1 MTNVEEET
9 SEAEERQAEEP
20 QAAVGESRA
29 RRIAEAWAGPILI
42 ALSVIFAMRGFLFRS
57 FITDQHPDILSM
69 WLPRNCFLGSSLVA
83 GHVPLW
89 NPFQFSG
96 APYASDAQSGWLYL
110 PVMTLF
116 SALPC
121 GAAMRAFIAFNPLLG
136 GLGLYWFLRKE
147 GLYRT
152 PTTAAGLSYAM
163 IMSTSTIAISL
174 PFAGS
179 LAWTPLVLVGASGWM
194 RAETWPR
201 RLLWLGLGGLAFGQ
215 VAAAHMSHG
224 LLMCAGL
231 TLAYLIAR
239 AARSVHFKHEKPL
252 RPVLMALGYFAFL
265 LPANIAILLPH
276 LAMVGRTS
284 LRGGY
289 AALGVQIA
297 EAAGI
302 NDAPLPDG
310 GVWSGWPFA
319 LASAPGAFAGATILL
334 SIPLALRTHGKR
346 YLAAAFAAAG
356 FGAWVLTLNVLVGA
370 PWFRNFV
377 LSMPFG
383 DVYLHNPGRFR
394 YLLFLIA
401 PVLGALG
408 IQGLI
413 ERPMKAKPAL
423 LWMGAAL
430 IIFSAIPVTLGAH
443 PVRFLLFLVGA
454 VAAVPALVGLA
465 GRKKWACVAVPLV
478 LAVEL
483 AASALYSQAYQ
494 GGTVFLGLESAE
506 QDNLIAG
513 PLRWPEVSVKGYM
526 TPGTIAQKLQQQPDR
541 YYTWA
546 PPAAY
551 FQKGYLFTQ
560 DERYWPA
567 LENGR
572 SMLFGVHD
580 TMGYSPIQPSRYWS
594 YIRATN
600 RLPIF
605 YNASLLQ
612 EPSLTDLRL
621 LGARYLIVP
630 NNATPTVDAQ
640 KVMSEGGFSLYSV
653 DGWEPRT
660 SVVPDWTV
668 LPDPTN
674 ALSQVMEKT
683 FDPGTRAIVE
693 QDPGIEPT
701 AGGLPGQS
709 VYNEKWPEDV
719 SVSVRAPSPSLLV
732 VRNSYDPG
740 WSATVDGKPAP
751 LLHADWFLQAVPV
764 PLGDHEVRLVY
775 RDPTIAQG
783 LAGSAAVWGAWL
795 ICLLGSTFVRRRRL
809 RRGAVVEGSP
819 EGSPE
824 ESA

>member
-1 MTNVEEET
+1 MTIDVEDEGSRTDEPELEE
-9 SEAEERQAEEP
+9 
-20 QAAVGESRA
+20 GESRA
-29 RRIAEAWAGPILI
+29 RRIAEAWAGPVLI
-42 ALSVIFAMRGFLFRS
+42 TISVIFAMRGFLFRS

-69 WLPRNCFLGSSLVA
+69 WLPRYCFLGSSIVA

-89 NPFQFSG
+89 NPFQFAG
-96 APYASDAQSGWLYL
+96 TPYASDAQSGWLYL

-116 SALPC
+116 SSLPC
-121 GAAMRAFIAFNPLLG
+121 GAAMRAFITFNPLLG
-136 GLGLYWFLRKE
+136 GLSLYWFLRKE

-152 PTTAAGLSYAM
+152 PTTVAGLSYAM

-174 PFAGS
+174 PFAGA

-194 RAETWPR
+194 RAGTWPR

-224 LLMCAGL
+224 LLMCALL

-239 AARSVHFKHEKPL
+239 AARSIHFKHEKPL
-252 RPVLMALGYFAFL
+252 RPILMALGYLAFL
-265 LPANIAILLPH
+265 LPANVAILLPH
-276 LAMVGRTS
+276 LALVDRTS

-289 AALGVQIA
+289 AALGVQLA

-319 LASAPGAFAGATILL
+319 LASAPGAFAGATVLL

-346 YLAAAFAAAG
+346 YLAAAFAVTG
-356 FGAWVLTLNVLVGA
+356 LGAWVLTLNMLIGA
-370 PWFRNFV
+370 TWFRGFV

-413 ERPMKAKPAL
+413 ERPMRARRTLLWIGGAL
-423 LWMGAAL
+423 LL
-430 IIFSAIPVTLGAH
+430 FFAIPLLLGAH
-443 PVRFLLFLVGA
+443 PVRLLLFLTGA
-454 VAAVPALVGLA
+454 VVATPALVGLA
-465 GRKKWACVAVPLV
+465 RRKRWAFVAVPLV
-478 LAVEL
+478 LAIEL
-483 AASALYSQAYQ
+483 AASAVYSQAYQ
-494 GGTVFLGLESAE
+494 GGTVFLGLESVE

-513 PLRWPEVSVKGYM
+513 PLRWPEVPVKAYM
-526 TPGTIAQKLQQQPDR
+526 TPGTIAQKLQRQSDR

-551 FQKGYLFTQ
+551 FEKGYLFTQ

-567 LENGR
+567 LENAR
-572 SMLFGVHD
+572 SMLFGIPD
-580 TMGYSPIQPSRYWS
+580 TMGYSPIQLSRYWS

-605 YNASLLQ
+605 YNASVLQ
-612 EPSLTDLRL
+612 DPSLTDLQL

-630 NNATPTVDAQ
+630 SNAAPTVSAQ
-640 KVMSEGGFSLYSV
+640 KSMSEGGFDLYSI

-660 SVVPDWTV
+660 SVVSDWTV
-668 LPDPTN
+668 LADPTN
-674 ALSQVMEKT
+674 VLARVLEGS
-683 FDPGTRAIVE
+683 FDPGVQAVIE
-693 QDPGIEPT
+693 QDPGIKPT
-701 AGGLPGQS
+701 AGGLPGAS
-709 VYNEKWPEDV
+709 VYHESWPEDI
-719 SVSVRAPSPSLLV
+719 SIQTRADSPSLLV
-732 VRNSYDPG
+732 VRNAYDTG
-740 WSATVDGKPAP
+740 WSATVDGEPAP
-751 LLHADWFLQAVPV
+751 VLRADWFLQAIPV
-764 PLGDHEVRLVY
+764 PLGDHEVRLIY

-783 LAGSAAVWGAWL
+783 LAGSGTLWTAWL
-795 ICLLGSTFVRRRRL
+795 IALLSATLVRRRRV
-809 RRGAVVEGSP
+809 RRTGEA
-819 EGSPE
+819 PE
-824 ESA
+824 EAEEPA